1 VFVGNVGG
9 ATTTHIKARN
19 VIRPGKLFVAVCT
32 HLRGTS
38 KFYLDGQLV
47 GQASAQRRS
56 GLRPFSQSFLGK
68 SNWGHDAFLNGQIF
82 YFQQL
87 NTVISDAHQRT
98 IYNQLKVAANSVI
111 GYIPASVQRAPV
123 APLELRDGAL
133 PCGNNLLANEGLANE
148 EGTARLVMQ
157 ADGNLVLY
165 NRNGKALWNSGT
177 SGRINDRLEVQTD
190 GNLVVCVARQ
200 LPCTLLLLWVTLC
213 QQVPRQPR
221 EVGF

>member
-1 VFVGNVGG
+1 L
-9 ATTTHIKARN
+9 H
-19 VIRPGKLFVAVCT
+19 
-32 HLRGTS
+32 GTS
-38 KFYLDGQLV
+38 KFYLDGRLV
-47 GQASAQRRS
+47 GQVSAQRRP
-56 GLRPFSQSFLGK
+56 GVRPFSQSFLGK

-98 IYNQLKVAANSVI
+98 IFDRLKVAANSVI

-123 APLELRDGAL
+123 APLDLRDDAL
-133 PCGNNLLANEGLANE
+133 PCGDNLLANEGLTND

-177 SGRINDRLEVQTD
+177 AGSINDRLEVQAD
-190 GNLVVCVARQ
+190 GNLVVCDARQ
-200 LPCTLLLLWVTLC
+200 LSRTLLLLFMTLS
-213 QQVPRQPR
+213 QQVPGQPR
-221 EVGF
+221 EVGVSLQHAPAWLRVGGTG